1 MTLKQFFESRLKFD
15 RGATYEI
22 EGIRGY
28 LAQELV
34 KAQTG
39 YDILRA
45 TLAADQYLVGVLQEE
60 ASRIYTMS
68 IP

>member
-1 MTLKQFFESRLKFD
+1 MLLKEFFEAKREFD

-34 KAQTG
+34 KAQLG

-45 TLAADQYLVGVLQEE
+45 TVAADQYLVGVLREE